1 MRHLYLILYPIGRA
15 CLIALLDIRK
25 HNPCCRLINTK
36 VKTLERLREV
46 IMTEVRQRKE
56 YRGQGLVNKDPTN
69 AVPTPGAAAA
79 GAGGSA
85 GLKKKGKQEKVGRW
99 GVCVYMLLYHCR

>member
-1 MRHLYLILYPIGRA
+1 M
-15 CLIALLDIRK
+15 IALLDIRK

-56 YRGQGLVNKDPTN
+56 YRGQGLVNKDPVN
-69 AVPTPGAAAA
+69 AVPTPG
-79 GAGGSA
+79 GGGGIVSV
-85 GLKKKGKQEKVGRW
+85 GSSKKSKGKQEKV
-99 GVCVYMLLYHCR
+99 